1 MSRAYKIKLPADLT
15 NLTINKNKVSLDI
28 NVLPILDKIRMAEIL
43 TNIIKKLG
51 GQQENKEVVVK
62 LENDIIYRIDPE
74 NLTLTIDFSE
84 SIKNVS
90 VDVFEESLTEELKQK
105 DNSEPIEITQSQL
118 QNLNENTK
126 KLIELQISN
135 LDKELEKDL
144 VSESFKARQYINQL
158 LKEVYKE
165 AIQEKARS
173 IGNINSITESE
184 ENGEYRVRMIID

>member
-28 NVLPILDKIRMAEIL
+28 NVLPILDKTRMAEIL

-51 GQQENKEVVVK
+51 GQQENNEIVVK

-90 VDVFEESLTEELKQK
+90 VDVFEESLTEDLKQK
-105 DNSEPIEITQSQL
+105 DNSEPIEITHSQL

-135 LDKELEKDL
+135 LDKELEKNL